1 MATPTQVSG
10 DGLKWYQVV
19 LSDGSRC
26 GPDLRARVQ
35 AKTPDAAL
43 REVMRV
49 QRIGF
54 AASASIWLL
63 GRSGAPATRTG
74 VRCRLPRVQSCSA
87 VCGGR

>member
-1 MATPTQVSG
+1 MVAASRVLS
-10 DGLKWYQVV
+10 DLKWYRVV
-19 LSDGSRC
+19 VSDGSPI

-35 AKTPDAAL
+35 AKNPDAAL

-54 AASASIWLL
+54 VASASIWLL
-63 GRSGAPATRTG
+63 GRSGAPTLRTG

-87 VCGGR
+87 VV